1 MKPDELTP
9 LPVAY
14 PSGALPG
21 NNTITLCQAAVQEAV
36 QEAMQEA
43 IRYWLEHVHLKTPPN
58 ITALQI
64 EAGHSFVWRITATIT
79 DEVPK

>member
-21 NNTITLCQAAVQEAV
+21 NNTITLCQAAV
-36 QEAMQEA
+36 QEA